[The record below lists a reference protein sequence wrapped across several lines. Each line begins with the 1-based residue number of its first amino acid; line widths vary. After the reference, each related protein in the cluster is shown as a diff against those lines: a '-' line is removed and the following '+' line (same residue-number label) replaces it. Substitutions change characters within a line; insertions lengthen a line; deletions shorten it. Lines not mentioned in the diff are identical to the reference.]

1 MTKQNIVVVGAGY
14 AGVSATK
21 FLAKKFKKDT
31 DVTITLIDRH
41 SYHTMMTE
49 LHEVAGGRVEPE
61 AIQYDLQRLFSRKKN
76 VKLVT
81 DTVTGIDK
89 ENKVVKTLAGSY
101 PVNSGYGWRTKRL
114 WNTRRERKWFH
125 LMVI

>member
-1 MTKQNIVVVGAGY
+1 MYLLIIITILLLTILRSGLSMTKQNIVVVGAGY

-61 AIQYDLQRLFSRKKN
+61 AIQYDLQRLFSHARK
-76 VKLVT
+76 T
-81 DTVTGIDK
+81 
-89 ENKVVKTLAGSY
+89 
-101 PVNSGYGWRTKRL
+101 
-114 WNTRRERKWFH
+114 
-125 LMVI
+125 